1 MNAPNETTIIWSDLA
16 QGWVSAI
23 DFIQWVD
30 TGTPLNPKRFAIF
43 RAPIGICYFH
53 ESRLD
58 RQMKEAIAAE
68 IEKRNAATTAA
79 VAHKLAEEQKQV
91 FEPKP
96 L

>member
-1 MNAPNETTIIWSDLA
+1 MNAPNETTIIWSDLTNS
-16 QGWVSAI
+16 WISATA
-23 DFIQWVD
+23 FVQWVN
-30 TGTPLNPKRFAIF
+30 TGTEHAPQLFAIF